1 MSENKPKTSKRIT
14 KKTAEIT
21 EVVKPAKTIPKSAF
35 SERAAAAKIPP
46 KTTSKATAVE
56 PVAVVVEPVAVVAEP
71 VAVVAEPVG
80 KPVAVKAAAKKSK
93 TTEAKPAAPTG
104 KHPEKPVAPS
114 AEERQRWIA
123 TAAYHRYENRG
134 RLPGYEQQDWAD
146 AEAEIETLIGKA

>member
-1 MSENKPKTSKRIT
+1 MSEDKPKTSKRIT
-14 KKTAEIT
+14 KKAAEIK
-21 EVVKPAKTIPKSAF
+21 EIVKPAKTVPKSAF
-35 SERAAAAKIPP
+35 SERAAAEKSPP
-46 KTTSKATAVE
+46 KTASKPTAVE
-56 PVAVVVEPVAVVAEP
+56 PVVVVVEPVAVV
-71 VAVVAEPVG
+71 VEPVG

-93 TTEAKPAAPTG
+93 TTEAKSAAPTG

>member
-1 MSENKPKTSKRIT
+1 MSEDKLKTSKRTPNKVT
-14 KKTAEIT
+14 KIT
-21 EVVKPAKTIPKSAF
+21 EVVKPAKTVPKSAF
-35 SERAAAAKIPP
+35 SERAAAEKSPP
-46 KTTSKATAVE
+46 KTASKPTAVE
-56 PVAVVVEPVAVVAEP
+56 PVVVVVEPVAVV
-71 VAVVAEPVG
+71 VEPVG

>member
-1 MSENKPKTSKRIT
+1 MSEDKPKTSKRIT
-14 KKTAEIT
+14 KKAAEIK
-21 EVVKPAKTIPKSAF
+21 EIVKPAKTVPKSAF
-35 SERAAAAKIPP
+35 SERAAAEKSPP
-46 KTTSKATAVE
+46 KTASKPTAVE
-56 PVAVVVEPVAVVAEP
+56 PVVVVVEPVAVV
-71 VAVVAEPVG
+71 VEPVG

>member
-56 PVAVVVEPVAVVAEP
+56 PVAVVVEP